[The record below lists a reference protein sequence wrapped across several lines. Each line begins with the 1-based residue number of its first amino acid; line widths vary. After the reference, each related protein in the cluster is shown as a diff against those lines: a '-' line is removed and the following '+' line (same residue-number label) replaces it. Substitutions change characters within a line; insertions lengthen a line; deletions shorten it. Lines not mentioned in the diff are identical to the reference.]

1 MPASRIVFTLTILAM
16 LATPNILLH
25 TYSTTTRTFPTQ
37 SPAVLSG
44 SQAAVRWLDNQSS
57 DGTYGGLPHIAAAAA
72 YALWL
77 SEPHSSKPALIY
89 SWLGTQLD
97 NATNWF
103 WGPYGEYDIPGVA
116 LYSIAATENF
126 QAIQKSNVTA
136 SFLDYQ
142 QPNGGFLGYWPTGAS
157 SPNTSSVDTAEAVRG
172 LASAGFI
179 DAAGLLPAVEY
190 LFSLQN
196 KDGSFNLTNTIAYD
210 PVYSQGPEPV
220 SITALVL
227 LALND
232 AHYPSSNLHV
242 VNALGYLTTKSSY
255 TGAAN
260 DTGAVYSASL
270 TALALNAYGRTDQA
284 ASAISFILRHQSS
297 DGGFR
302 DSIRT
307 SQGSNALDTAWAA
320 IALHIVTPPVLSSP
334 LLPTVVFYGLI
345 AGTVALALV
354 GIVVVFLVRRTR
366 AKEQSTVP

>member
-1 MPASRIVFTLTILAM
+1 M
-16 LATPNILLH
+16 
-25 TYSTTTRTFPTQ
+25 
-37 SPAVLSG
+37 LSG
-44 SQAAVRWLDNQSS
+44 SQAALRWLDNQSS

-77 SEPHSSKPALIY
+77 NDPHSPKPALIY

-103 WGPYGEYDIPGVA
+103 WGTYGEYDIPGVA

-126 QAIQKSNVTA
+126 QVIQKPNVTA
-136 SFLDYQ
+136 TFLDYQ
-142 QPNGGFLGYWPTGAS
+142 QPNGGFLGYWPTGAN
-157 SPNTSSVDTAEAVRG
+157 SPSTSSVDTAEALRG
-172 LASAGFI
+172 LASARLI
-179 DAAGLLPAVEY
+179 NAASLTPAVNY

-196 KDGSFNLTNTIAYD
+196 SDGSFNLTNTIAYD

-232 AHYPSSNLHV
+232 AYYPSSDPHV
-242 VNALGYLTTKSSY
+242 GKALNYLTTKNGF
-255 TGAAN
+255 TAAAN

-270 TALALNAYGRTDQA
+270 TALAFNAYGRADEA
-284 ASAISFILRHQSS
+284 GSAVAFILRHQNS

-307 SQGSNALDTAWAA
+307 SPGSNALDTAWAA
-320 IALHIVTPPVLSSP
+320 IALHIVTPSVVASP
-334 LLPTVVFYGLI
+334 FLPTIILYALI
-345 AGTVALALV
+345 AGVVALALMGTTV
-354 GIVVVFLVRRTR
+354 ALFALRTR
-366 AKEQSTVP
+366 AKNQPNAPSNRTLVARRESGI